1 MKKKKL
7 IIGFSIYFGVLI
19 LIYLGM
25 TLYFQDRFLPGS
37 VINNVDYSS
46 KTVAEVESDI
56 ANEMQDY
63 SLTLIERGNVKEV
76 ITGSEINF
84 SYSSDGSV
92 EQIKDEQRPFLWLPA
107 YVMPHTYEMQPNGIF
122 DETLLREKM
131 NSLSCMQ
138 DEQMVQP
145 KDAHIANN
153 GNGLE
158 IVEAEPGTVID
169 KEKFEQALF
178 DAIRTG
184 QKELIWKRADAI

>member
-63 SLTLIERGNVKEV
+63 SLTLIEREMC
-76 ITGSEINF
+76 IRDR
-84 SYSSDGSV
+84 SYTLGGR
-92 EQIKDEQRPFLWLPA
+92 K
-107 YVMPHTYEMQPNGIF
+107 NG
-122 DETLLREKM
+122 R
-131 NSLSCMQ
+131 
-138 DEQMVQP
+138 
-145 KDAHIANN
+145 
-153 GNGLE
+153 
-158 IVEAEPGTVID
+158 
-169 KEKFEQALF
+169 
-178 DAIRTG
+178 
-184 QKELIWKRADAI
+184 

>member
-92 EQIKDEQRPFLWLPA
+92 EQIKDEQRPF
-107 YVMPHTYEMQPNGIF
+107 YGFRHTLCRIHM
-122 DETLLREKM
+122 RC
-131 NSLSCMQ
+131 S
-138 DEQMVQP
+138 QMGFLMR
-145 KDAHIANN
+145 HC
-153 GNGLE
+153 
-158 IVEAEPGTVID
+158 
-169 KEKFEQALF
+169 
-178 DAIRTG
+178 
-184 QKELIWKRADAI
+184 

>member
-84 SYSSDGSV
+84 SYSSDGIV
-92 EQIKDEQRPFLWLPA
+92 EQIKDEKRPFLWLPA
-107 YVMPHTYEMQPNGIF
+107 YVMPHT
-122 DETLLREKM
+122 
-131 NSLSCMQ
+131 
-138 DEQMVQP
+138 
-145 KDAHIANN
+145 
-153 GNGLE
+153 
-158 IVEAEPGTVID
+158 
-169 KEKFEQALF
+169 
-178 DAIRTG
+178 
-184 QKELIWKRADAI
+184 